1 MLTSKQR
8 AYLRSLASNE
18 PTIMQIGKGGIG
30 ENLIKTVCDALEA
43 RELIKLGV
51 LENSGEEARELIKLS
66 VLENSGEEAREVAEA
81 LAEATAAEVVGVV
94 GKKIILYRES
104 EKKKRIEL

>member
-8 AYLRSLASNE
+8 AYLRSLAVNE
-18 PTIMQIGKGGIG
+18 ATIMQIGKGGIG
-30 ENLIKTVCDALEA
+30 ENLIKTVSDAL
-43 RELIKLGV
+43 
-51 LENSGEEARELIKLS
+51 EARELIKLS

>member
-18 PTIMQIGKGGIG
+18 PTIMQVGKGGIG
-30 ENLIKTVCDALEA
+30 ENLIKTVSDALEA
-43 RELIKLGV
+43 RELIKL
-51 LENSGEEARELIKLS
+51 A